1 MGESA
6 HMTEATAAGPPH
18 TPGPQ
23 AGDTLRRLAWPLG
36 ILGLVISAATATLV
50 VLNHSAI
57 HSIDQASPI
66 GVILPIGFAI
76 IGALLVSR
84 QSRNTIG
91 WIFLGIALFVGLNG
105 LASEYVFRSLHFRPL
120 PLMAWAAWLLAWAV
134 WVVDPSGL
142 ALLLF
147 LLVTAR

>member
-1 MGESA
+1 RRRHEPPRRPQLLADPLGHQPELTTPIEPSKHGGLSRRPMRWENLA
-6 HMTEATAAGPPH
+6 HMTEARAAGPPH
-18 TPGPQ
+18 TPGPE

-50 VLNHSAI
+50 FLNHSAI

-91 WIFLGIALFVGLNG
+91 WIFLGIALFVGLN
-105 LASEYVFRSLHFRPL
+105 
-120 PLMAWAAWLLAWAV
+120 
-134 WVVDPSGL
+134 
-142 ALLLF
+142 
-147 LLVTAR
+147 